1 MTDIDGR
8 CFVKR
13 NGALHPV
20 DISADDLM
28 ASIPDGKEV
37 ILTIRQPRSPEFHRR
52 FFAILRRVCDN
63 SDRYRDEEEL
73 LACLKIACGHTK
85 PVQLPNGEV
94 YRLPR
99 SINFANL
106 GQDAFQ
112 RFTKRALYVL
122 GQMMGIDPETLL
134 KEATENQP
142 PANKLTRK
150 PKKHDA
156 DTNTAP

>member
-1 MTDIDGR
+1 MTDLEGR

-13 NGALHPV
+13 NGSLHPV
-20 DISADDLM
+20 DVAADDMM

-52 FFAILRRVCDN
+52 FFAILRRVCEN
-63 SDRYRDEEEL
+63 SDIYQDEEEL
-73 LACLKIACGHTK
+73 LSCLKIACGHTK
-85 PVQLPNGEV
+85 PIQLPNGEV

-99 SINFANL
+99 SINFASC

-122 GQMMGIDPETLL
+122 GQMTGIDPESLL
-134 KEATENQP
+134 REATDNQP
-142 PANKLTRK
+142 PAQPKPPRK
-150 PKKHDA
+150 QKVKA
-156 DTNTAP
+156 V